1 MFETIRRHIFLAG
14 FMGTG
19 KTSIGAHVASQL
31 GWGFIDLDHM
41 IEMSCRRSIP
51 EIFRVEGEHA
61 FRLHEARALR
71 LAVIAPHSVIALGG
85 GTPMLPANANIIRT
99 TGRCWLLEAPWE
111 VIWERVKD
119 DIGARPLLAELLKS
133 PVAGKSRYQKF
144 LEIVRPIAE
153 QRASV
158 YANIADHRL
167 DTSEAGVDSLAE
179 SIVAQF
185 YTMQKLRESD

>member
-1 MFETIRRHIFLAG
+1 VFETTRRHIFLAG

-19 KTSIGAHVASQL
+19 KTSIGAHVARQL
-31 GWGFIDLDHM
+31 GWGFIDLDQM

-61 FRLHEARALR
+61 FRLHEARVLR

-85 GTPMLPANANIIRT
+85 GTPMMPASANIIRA
-99 TGRCWLLEAPWE
+99 TGRCWLLEASWH
-111 VIWERVKD
+111 VIWERVKENM
-119 DIGARPLLAELLKS
+119 GARPLLAELLKS
-133 PVAGKSRYQKF
+133 PAVGDTRYQRF

-167 DTSEAGVDSLAE
+167 DTSESCVESLAE
-179 SIVAQF
+179 IIVAQF
-185 YTMQKLRESD
+185 RTDATIGE